1 MVIGKIPEHSDKL
14 PERLKKTHHDSGEIF
29 QMILDRK
36 IKEREDNDGALGA
49 GDRVSEATRQDKG
62 PLPLL

>member
-36 IKEREDNDGALGA
+36 IKENEDERTLGA
-49 GDRVSEATRQDKG
+49 GDRVSEATREAG
-62 PLPLL
+62 EAIPLL

>member
-36 IKEREDNDGALGA
+36 IKENEDERALAGGNRLSREARGK
-49 GDRVSEATRQDKG
+49 V
-62 PLPLL
+62 

>member
-1 MVIGKIPEHSDKL
+1 MVIGNIPELSEKF
-14 PERLKKTHHDSGEIF
+14 PEKPKKTTHETGEIF

-36 IKEREDNDGALGA
+36 IKENEDERTLGA

-62 PLPLL
+62 TLPLL

>member
-1 MVIGKIPEHSDKL
+1 MIIGNIPEISNKL

-36 IKEREDNDGALGA
+36 IKENEDEGTLGA
-49 GDRVSEATRQDKG
+49 GDRVQKATREVG
-62 PLPLL
+62 

>member
-1 MVIGKIPEHSDKL
+1 MIIGNIPEHSDKL

-36 IKEREDNDGALGA
+36 IKENEDERALG
-49 GDRVSEATRQDKG
+49 GRDRVQKATR
-62 PLPLL
+62 

>member
-1 MVIGKIPEHSDKL
+1 MVIGNIPELSEKF
-14 PERLKKTHHDSGEIF
+14 PEKPKKTTHETGEIF
-29 QMILDRK
+29 QMYLNRK
-36 IKEREDNDGALGA
+36 IKETENDGALGA

>member
-14 PERLKKTHHDSGEIF
+14 PEKPKKTTHETGEIF
-29 QMILDRK
+29 QMYLNRK
-36 IKEREDNDGALGA
+36 IKETENDGALGA

>member
-1 MVIGKIPEHSDKL
+1 MIIGNIPELSDKL

-36 IKEREDNDGALGA
+36 TKQHEDARATARGSRLPRE
-49 GDRVSEATRQDKG
+49 TRGKV
-62 PLPLL
+62 

>member
-29 QMILDRK
+29 QMYLNRK
-36 IKEREDNDGALGA
+36 IKEIEDNDGALGA
-49 GDRVSEATRQDKG
+49 GNRVQKATREVG
-62 PLPLL
+62 

>member
-36 IKEREDNDGALGA
+36 IKENEDERALG
-49 GDRVSEATRQDKG
+49 GRDRVQKTTR
-62 PLPLL
+62 

>member
-1 MVIGKIPEHSDKL
+1 MIIGNIPEISNKL

-36 IKEREDNDGALGA
+36 IKENEDERTLGA
-49 GDRVSEATRQDKG
+49 GDRVQKATREVG
-62 PLPLL
+62 

>member
-29 QMILDRK
+29 QMYLNRK
-36 IKEREDNDGALGA
+36 IKEIEDNDGALGA
-49 GDRVSEATRQDKG
+49 GDRVSEATRQDK
-62 PLPLL
+62 

>member
-1 MVIGKIPEHSDKL
+1 MIIGNIPEISNKL
-14 PERLKKTHHDSGEIF
+14 PEKPKKTTHETGEIF

-36 IKEREDNDGALGA
+36 IKENEDERTLGA

-62 PLPLL
+62 TLPLL

>member
-36 IKEREDNDGALGA
+36 IKENEDERALGR
-49 GDRVSEATRQDKG
+49 GNRVQKATREVG
-62 PLPLL
+62 

>member
-36 IKEREDNDGALGA
+36 IKENEDERTMGA
-49 GDRVSEATRQDKG
+49 GDRVSEATREVG
-62 PLPLL
+62 

>member
-1 MVIGKIPEHSDKL
+1 MIIGNIPELSDKL

-36 IKEREDNDGALGA
+36 IKEYEDERAMAGRSGLPRE
-49 GDRVSEATRQDKG
+49 TRGKV
-62 PLPLL
+62 